1 MLETILIVTY
11 FKLWNIMNALDK
23 NNNNNNDFL
32 FDTKKKKIYN
42 FIHETFTSCKSVLA
56 CLYFFF
62 SNLMRSHI
70 YMYDEGKIN

>member
-32 FDTKKKKIYN
+32 FDTKKKRRYIISFMKHSHRVKVYW
-42 FIHETFTSCKSVLA
+42 HVYTFFLV
-56 CLYFFF
+56 
-62 SNLMRSHI
+62 I
-70 YMYDEGKIN
+70 